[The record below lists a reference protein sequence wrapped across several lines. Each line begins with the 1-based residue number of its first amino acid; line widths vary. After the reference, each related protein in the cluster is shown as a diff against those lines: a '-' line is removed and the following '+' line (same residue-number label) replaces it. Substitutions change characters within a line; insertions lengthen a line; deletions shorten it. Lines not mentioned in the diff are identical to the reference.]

1 MSIIESEF
9 RSVILSG
16 FILSTPF
23 IFASDNSAFILSFIP
38 DSSMSFCSAFVFTF
52 HNVSINTLTEH
63 LCSVTVPVFTFHNV
77 SINTGFHFR
86 WFFRQQALHSTM
98 FLLILQTDR
107 LRVLKELS
115 LHSTMFLLIPIPRST
130 DPFLLFSLHS
140 TMFLLI
146 RNAWAISC
154 IVVSRFTFHNVSIN
168 TLRSFHWVFQQT
180 LLYIPQCFY

>member
-52 HNVSINTLTEH
+52 HNVSINTISPSGYGLIDFF
-63 LCSVTVPVFTFHNV
+63 FTFHNV
-77 SINTGFHFR
+77 SINTTLIKILKLGQEYFTFHNV
-86 WFFRQQALHSTM
+86 SINTM
-98 FLLILQTDR
+98 CVRCSRKLLQT
-107 LRVLKELS
+107 
-115 LHSTMFLLIPIPRST
+115 
-130 DPFLLFSLHS
+130 LHS

-146 RNAWAISC
+146 RIDTPGRKNC
-154 IVVSRFTFHNVSIN
+154 DF
-168 TLRSFHWVFQQT
+168 
-180 LLYIPQCFY
+180 LYIPQCFY

>member
-38 DSSMSFCSAFVFTF
+38 DSSMSFCSAF
-52 HNVSINTLTEH
+52 
-63 LCSVTVPVFTFHNV
+63 VFTFHNV

>member
-77 SINTGFHFR
+77 SINT
-86 WFFRQQALHSTM
+86 
-98 FLLILQTDR
+98 
-107 LRVLKELS
+107 VYLK
-115 LHSTMFLLIPIPRST
+115 
-130 DPFLLFSLHS
+130 
-140 TMFLLI
+140 
-146 RNAWAISC
+146 
-154 IVVSRFTFHNVSIN
+154 
-168 TLRSFHWVFQQT
+168 
-180 LLYIPQCFY
+180 